1 MAYLG
6 SGMEEVEKT
15 VATVNMVCDTMT
27 GNGELATMTISASQ
41 EMPGHVNNVSIYF
54 DGVAQRPTT
63 DYTLS
68 GKTVTFSTAPEASVN
83 VVCLSYASEF
93 LDVISDGTVYGAEI
107 LDGALTDA
115 KIATG
120 VSASKITGALPAI
133 DGSAVTNFAPRA
145 VTKSASD
152 PVITTNPANGVGTVW
167 ANTTSGEMYVCTD
180 ATADNNFWINV
191 GTGEEAVGKAFGGR
205 GPGTISGFNLG
216 GQNATNFN
224 VIDRFSLTS
233 DGGAT
238 DVANLSASIRAGAGS
253 SSATHG
259 YNSGGHNNSAN
270 VATIDKFTFATSSD
284 ATAIGNLTSVNYRPS
299 ASSSVT
305 DGYVTGNAASANNV
319 IQRFSFSTDGNATNV
334 GTLLASIGYV
344 SGQSSN
350 THGYT
355 SAGGT
360 PALSNVI
367 QKWSYTSS
375 TTAIDHGDLTHTMS
389 APSGHSSA
397 THGFTTGGDH
407 AGGQYNIINK
417 FSFASASNAVDHGDL
432 TRTNSAPGGV
442 SSTTHGYVTG
452 GYPTNFT
459 RIDKFAYTTNVTA
472 SNIGT
477 LTNVLRFGSGVQY

>member
-27 GNGELATMTISASQ
+27 GNGVLATMTIGASQ

-152 PVITTNPANGVGTVW
+152 PVIATNPANGVGTVW

-180 ATADNNFWINV
+180 ATAGENV
-191 GTGEEAVGKAFGGR
+191 WVNIGG
-205 GPGTISGFNLG
+205 GSGDVWQFQGTIEGYIAGGNVVGGSAQNLIQKFLFSSNTTATNLG
-216 GQNATNFN
+216 DLQ
-224 VIDRFSLTS
+224 VISY
-233 DGGAT
+233 
-238 DVANLSASIRAGAGS
+238 LS
-253 SSATHG
+253 T
-259 YNSGGHNNSAN
+259 
-270 VATIDKFTFATSSD
+270 
-284 ATAIGNLTSVNYRPS
+284 
-299 ASSSVT
+299 
-305 DGYVTGNAASANNV
+305 
-319 IQRFSFSTDGNATNV
+319 
-334 GTLLASIGYV
+334 
-344 SGQSSN
+344 GQSSS

-355 SAGGT
+355 SGGIPLTTRIEKFEFSTSNNATSHGNLQVNCHSTCGQSSRTHGYVSGGDAPFNDDIKKFAFASNVTSTNIGTLSTNTKAQAGLSGSDHGYTAGGGRPGSPFQQNDIERFAYASDGNASDIGT
-360 PALSNVI
+360 LITIRSSASG
-367 QKWSYTSS
+367 STSS
-375 TTAIDHGDLTHTMS
+375 TDGFVHSGDTTGGQTATIEKFSLSSGTTSAAHGNGTGVRGGSTGSSSVTHGYACGGQTASNLTSIDKYGYSSNTTASDHGDLLLVGLI
-389 APSGHSSA
+389 PSGHQ
-397 THGFTTGGDH
+397 F
-407 AGGQYNIINK
+407 
-417 FSFASASNAVDHGDL
+417 
-432 TRTNSAPGGV
+432 
-442 SSTTHGYVTG
+442 
-452 GYPTNFT
+452 
-459 RIDKFAYTTNVTA
+459 
-472 SNIGT
+472 
-477 LTNVLRFGSGVQY
+477 